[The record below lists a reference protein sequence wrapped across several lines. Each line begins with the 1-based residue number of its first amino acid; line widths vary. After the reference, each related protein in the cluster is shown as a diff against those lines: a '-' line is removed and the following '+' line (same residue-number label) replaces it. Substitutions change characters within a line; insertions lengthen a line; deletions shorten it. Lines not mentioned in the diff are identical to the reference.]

1 MAGSGGLGD
10 SGRHGSGGADC
21 KGRRESARNGRRP
34 RRRGRRI
41 AGYAGRAGPGA
52 VRREDTMEILRT
64 LFRIGA
70 ALVRYTGQFLLALA
84 RLYRLAWRI
93 RRNTA
98 GWKDLPAQSGPA
110 VPLPS

>member
-1 MAGSGGLGD
+1 
-10 SGRHGSGGADC
+10 
-21 KGRRESARNGRRP
+21 
-34 RRRGRRI
+34 
-41 AGYAGRAGPGA
+41 
-52 VRREDTMEILRT
+52 MEILRT

-70 ALVRYTGQFLLALA
+70 ALLRYTGQFLLALA
-84 RLYRLAWRI
+84 RLYRLAVRI

>member
-1 MAGSGGLGD
+1 MQ
-10 SGRHGSGGADC
+10 
-21 KGRRESARNGRRP
+21 
-34 RRRGRRI
+34 
-41 AGYAGRAGPGA
+41 
-52 VRREDTMEILRT
+52 ILRT

-70 ALVRYTGQFLLALA
+70 ALLRYAGQFLLSLL